1 MFVKIYPMSSV
12 KFTIKNNPNK
22 DNEYSIILVLVKDR
36 KNTSITIGQSCKKED
51 WCFESRR
58 LKRTHKKHKDI
69 NRFIEKINLKVDDFI
84 HERKMLGEEYTLSDL
99 ANEIK
104 RDDSKSTTLD
114 YFSFHQ
120 EIVDEFV
127 KSDKTGSAKINKE
140 TLSSLKKFHKN
151 DTLKFTELNFEFLQ
165 KYDSFLRSGGGTD
178 SGIGIKMRTIRAIFN
193 KAIQRRHV
201 PERLYPFKAY
211 KISSLKKEAKREY
224 LTEDEIKSLI
234 NKDFSHNKKLQFA
247 KDMYLFSFY
256 CRGMNFIDIM
266 KLNSKNLFE
275 DKASYVRT
283 KTGVHLEFKLMKS
296 AQEIL
301 DYYNKKSFTKFAFP
315 ILLSENM
322 TTSQIE
328 NRAHKK
334 LGQINPALK
343 DIMQVLKINKHIT
356 FYTARH
362 SFATYLKYNN
372 ISIDAV
378 SEMLGHTDIK
388 TTQSYLNKLPNKQ
401 LDKIVDDVFDKF

>member
-1 MFVKIYPMSSV
+1 MSSV

-165 KYDSFLRSGGGTD
+165 KYDSFLRSGGG
-178 SGIGIKMRTIRAIFN
+178 
-193 KAIQRRHV
+193 
-201 PERLYPFKAY
+201 
-211 KISSLKKEAKREY
+211 
-224 LTEDEIKSLI
+224 
-234 NKDFSHNKKLQFA
+234 
-247 KDMYLFSFY
+247 
-256 CRGMNFIDIM
+256 
-266 KLNSKNLFE
+266 
-275 DKASYVRT
+275 
-283 KTGVHLEFKLMKS
+283 
-296 AQEIL
+296 
-301 DYYNKKSFTKFAFP
+301 
-315 ILLSENM
+315 
-322 TTSQIE
+322 
-328 NRAHKK
+328 
-334 LGQINPALK
+334 
-343 DIMQVLKINKHIT
+343 
-356 FYTARH
+356 
-362 SFATYLKYNN
+362 
-372 ISIDAV
+372 
-378 SEMLGHTDIK
+378 
-388 TTQSYLNKLPNKQ
+388 
-401 LDKIVDDVFDKF
+401 

>member
-1 MFVKIYPMSSV
+1 MSSV

-151 DTLKFTELNFEFLQ
+151 KS
-165 KYDSFLRSGGGTD
+165 Y
-178 SGIGIKMRTIRAIFN
+178 
-193 KAIQRRHV
+193 
-201 PERLYPFKAY
+201 
-211 KISSLKKEAKREY
+211 SL
-224 LTEDEIKSLI
+224 T
-234 NKDFSHNKKLQFA
+234 
-247 KDMYLFSFY
+247 
-256 CRGMNFIDIM
+256 
-266 KLNSKNLFE
+266 
-275 DKASYVRT
+275 
-283 KTGVHLEFKLMKS
+283 
-296 AQEIL
+296 
-301 DYYNKKSFTKFAFP
+301 
-315 ILLSENM
+315 
-322 TTSQIE
+322 
-328 NRAHKK
+328 
-334 LGQINPALK
+334 
-343 DIMQVLKINKHIT
+343 
-356 FYTARH
+356 
-362 SFATYLKYNN
+362 
-372 ISIDAV
+372 
-378 SEMLGHTDIK
+378 
-388 TTQSYLNKLPNKQ
+388 
-401 LDKIVDDVFDKF
+401 